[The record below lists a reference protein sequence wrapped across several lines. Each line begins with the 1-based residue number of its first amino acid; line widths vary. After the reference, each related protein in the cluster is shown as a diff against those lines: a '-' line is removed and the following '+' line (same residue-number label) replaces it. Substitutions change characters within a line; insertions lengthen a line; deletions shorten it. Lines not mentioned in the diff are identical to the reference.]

1 VTDAPDRLPP
11 ERFQLIY
18 DQLCMAGVRVCRD
31 NQSCARLNELRAMYE
46 GYAEALSRYL
56 SMSLPPFFLEHPKKD
71 NWLSVAKV
79 RAAAEAEKRGVPVGL
94 DGDEHGF

>member
-1 VTDAPDRLPP
+1 
-11 ERFQLIY
+11 
-18 DQLCMAGVRVCRD
+18 
-31 NQSCARLNELRAMYE
+31 
-46 GYAEALSRYL
+46 
-56 SMSLPPFFLEHPKKD
+56 MSLPPFFLEHPKKD